1 MYALQQGALA
11 GHGDVALLSALN
23 VEESVQAFVFHSCV
37 NAPGCGLC
45 HASESS
51 QEHREGGEQGSFDHS
66 SWSYCRVGDVLVGGV
81 GLCGVSGFV
90 AVEKRFRS
98 KRMLLR
104 ASVCAEGAGR
114 RESRL
119 GRGGGEMKAQ
129 LPRGLLSVHQSGPT
143 CPGSQHNMSRLK
155 TTLP

>member
-1 MYALQQGALA
+1 M
-11 GHGDVALLSALN
+11 
-23 VEESVQAFVFHSCV
+23 
-37 NAPGCGLC
+37 
-45 HASESS
+45 
-51 QEHREGGEQGSFDHS
+51 
-66 SWSYCRVGDVLVGGV
+66 GGV

-129 LPRGLLSVHQSGPT
+129 LPRGLLSSINPGSRAPDP
-143 CPGSQHNMSRLK
+143 PGSQHNMSRLK